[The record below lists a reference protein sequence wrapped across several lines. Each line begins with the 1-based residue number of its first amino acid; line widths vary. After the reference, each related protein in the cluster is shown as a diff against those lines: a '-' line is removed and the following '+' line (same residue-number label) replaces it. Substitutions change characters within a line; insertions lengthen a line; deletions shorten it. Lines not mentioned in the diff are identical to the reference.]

1 MIGKIFTQAGSSVR
15 SATAL
20 RGCGKAGG
28 KQTRSAVNDPA
39 LHRKTVNVR
48 MFACIEARGRTR
60 NMEEALT
67 DVYSESLG

>member
-48 MFACIEARGRTR
+48 MFTCIGARGRTR
-60 NMEEALT
+60 NQEEAST